1 MSRKGGYKIIDLKG
15 LDFSEDMVIKGI
27 HESIEDNYGKP
38 LLFSGIVIDGVEK
51 DDVFANAV
59 VNGDGYD
66 IKLYGNFY
74 HINNLDVVEKEN
86 ATHIFTLQ
94 DTKQS
99 YKLDKVL
106 KDGFYQIEIF
116 TENYSNYSTY
126 ILLRKEEGC
135 LTPFTNIEDE
145 NGSLSNCMLN
155 MYIMSNSTIIDVY
168 TTNEDALRVAD
179 DNRLIVTRIL

>member
-66 IKLYGNFY
+66 VLLYGQTL
-74 HINNLDVVEKEN
+74 HISNVDVVSLNKWLK
-86 ATHIFTLQ
+86 ATPESDTIVFNTL
-94 DTKQS
+94 D
-99 YKLDKVL
+99 
-106 KDGFYQIEIF
+106 DGFYVLKVETIDF
-116 TENYSNYSTY
+116 STY
-126 ILLRKEEGC
+126 MFYFYYDGKNR
-135 LTPFTNIEDE
+135 F
-145 NGSLSNCMLN
+145 SH
-155 MYIMSNSTIIDVY
+155 STIAPFEDLSQTLKNVY
-168 TTNEDALRVAD
+168 LSIENNVATFVDTSDNES
-179 DNRLIVTRIL
+179 IVDFNISNTRFLYKKII